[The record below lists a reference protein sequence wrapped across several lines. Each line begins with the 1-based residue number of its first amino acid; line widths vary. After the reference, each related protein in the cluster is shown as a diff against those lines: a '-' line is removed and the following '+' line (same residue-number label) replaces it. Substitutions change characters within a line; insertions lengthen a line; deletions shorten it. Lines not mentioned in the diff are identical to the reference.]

1 MSKNQLFKKV
11 RFSKESSI
19 RKTGKYAHNAI
30 LPEAAVTAALIVK
43 ADKLNK
49 MSVSEISEMFP
60 YSEAMKMKFLEV
72 SAEYPSFED
81 AIESDFKAKRS
92 IQVNLI

>member
-1 MSKNQLFKKV
+1 MFKKV

-19 RKTGKYAHNAI
+19 RKTGKYAHNTV
-30 LPEAAVTAALIVK
+30 LPEYAVTAALVVDT
-43 ADKLNK
+43 DKLNT
-49 MSVSEISEMFP
+49 MSVGEISQMFP

-81 AIESDFKAKRS
+81 AIADDFLAKRS
-92 IQVNLI
+92 IQVNPS